1 VRSISLQRGFTLLE
15 LLTVM
20 AIISILA
27 MVAMPAYQT
36 YTIRTKVSQDL
47 PTAGKIKT
55 MVEEYYAVTGSMP
68 EKNEQ
73 LGLGKEKTITGVR
86 LEKVKVE
93 DKPMPGTIK
102 LHYDHKVALPE
113 LGGDNEIKFVPE
125 VINGRIVWECKSGDM
140 LDKYRPPQCR
150 GESKYPD

>member
-36 YTIRTKVSQDL
+36 YMIRTKVSEDFA
-47 PTAGKIKT
+47 TAGKIKT
-55 MVEEYYAVTGSMP
+55 MVEEYYAVMGVMP
-68 EKNEQ
+68 LENEQ
-73 LGLGKEKTITGVR
+73 LGLDNERNIKGVR
-86 LEKVKVE
+86 LERAGIE
-93 DKPMPGTIK
+93 DEPMPGTIK
-102 LHYDHKVALPE
+102 LHYDHRVALRE
-113 LGGDNEIKFVPE
+113 LGSDNEIKFVPE
-125 VINGRIVWECKSGDM
+125 VVNGRIVWECKSGDM
-140 LDKYRPPQCR
+140 LDKYRPPECR